1 MAGPGQG
8 DELEQ
13 WMANGQ
19 QAAPPLPAGVASSP
33 AGPGGGTPKGGG
45 LINQL
50 LLGGGAQSDP
60 TQGGFGAGQTG
71 MLKGALFPTHNW
83 QASVVA
89 TGMSLMAGV
98 LGALGRRVW
107 GERPW
112 APDRRIP
119 AIESRL
125 NDLYER
131 HARGER
137 VNGTQAAIME
147 REVKALQTL
156 ADRPAQLHDEL
167 AATYETEAGGVDV
180 DTRAMFRVERE
191 YFRWAAGE
199 NIRDAVGPFPWLAPL
214 GWLVA
219 IGMVVVAGL
228 VVLLVAWDLLLALPA
243 ELTITV
249 LVVGL
254 VAFVVVRKRAQHKW
268 TKGLP
273 TRFGAWEY
281 GITNWRNDVADG
293 AYARWQDR
301 RAKAQAAGR

>member
-1 MAGPGQG
+1 M
-8 DELEQ
+8 L
-13 WMANGQ
+13 
-19 QAAPPLPAGVASSP
+19 
-33 AGPGGGTPKGGG
+33 
-45 LINQL
+45 NQL
-50 LLGGGAQSDP
+50 LLGGGAQSGDP

-89 TGMSLMAGV
+89 TGMSLAAGV
-98 LGALGRRVW
+98 MGALGRRIW
-107 GERPW
+107 GERVW
-112 APDRRIP
+112 EPDRRLP
-119 AIESRL
+119 GIESRL

-137 VNGTQAAIME
+137 VNSSQAALME

-156 ADRPAQLHDEL
+156 ADRPAQMHDEL
-167 AATYETEAGGVDV
+167 AATYQTEADGVDV
-180 DTRAMFRVERE
+180 NTRAVFALERE
-191 YFRWAAGE
+191 YFRWAAAE
-199 NIRDAVGPFPWLAPL
+199 NIRDAAGPFPWLAPL

-219 IGMVVVAGL
+219 IGMVVVAGV
-228 VVLLVAWDLLLALPA
+228 VVLLVAWNLLLALPA

-254 VAFVVVRKRAQHKW
+254 VVFVAVRKRAQHKW
-268 TKGLP
+268 KKGLP

-281 GITNWRNDVADG
+281 SIANWRNDVADG

-301 RAKAQAAGR
+301 RAKAQEAGR

>member
-8 DELEQ
+8 DDLEQ
-13 WMANGQ
+13 WMAAGRP
-19 QAAPPLPAGVASSP
+19 AAPPLPPGVGAEAPDAAKPRGAG
-33 AGPGGGTPKGGG
+33 
-45 LINQL
+45 LLNQL
-50 LLGGGAQSDP
+50 LLGGGTQQADS
-60 TQGGFGAGQTG
+60 TQGGFGAGQRG

-83 QASVVA
+83 QAAVVA

-98 LGALGRRVW
+98 LGALGRRIW
-107 GERPW
+107 GERAW
-112 APDRRIP
+112 EPDRRLE
-119 AIESRL
+119 AIERRL

-137 VNGTQAAIME
+137 VNVTQAAIME
-147 REVKALQTL
+147 REVKALRTL

-167 AATYETEAGGVDV
+167 AAIYETEAGGVDV
-180 DTRAMFRVERE
+180 DTRAMFQVERE

-214 GWLVA
+214 AWLVA

-228 VVLLVAWDLLLALPA
+228 VVLLVAWELLLALPA

-249 LVVGL
+249 LVLGL

-268 TKGLP
+268 KKGLP

-281 GITNWRNDVADG
+281 SVSNWRNDVADG

-301 RAKAQAAGR
+301 RARAQAAGR

>member
-13 WMANGQ
+13 WMASGQ
-19 QAAPPLPAGVASSP
+19 PAAPPLPAGVGSSP
-33 AGPGGGTPKGGG
+33 AGPGGGTPKRG
-45 LINQL
+45 LLNQL
-50 LLGGGAQSDP
+50 LLGGGAQGGDP

-89 TGMSLMAGV
+89 TGMSLAAGAM
-98 LGALGRRVW
+98 GALGRRIW
-107 GERPW
+107 GERVW
-112 APDRRIP
+112 EPDRRLP
-119 AIESRL
+119 GIESRL
-125 NDLYER
+125 NVLYER

-137 VNGTQAAIME
+137 VNSTQAALME

-167 AATYETEAGGVDV
+167 AATYQTEADGVDV
-180 DTRAMFRVERE
+180 NTRAVFALERE

-214 GWLVA
+214 GWLTA
-219 IGMVVVAGL
+219 IGMVIVAGM
-228 VVLLVAWDLLLALPA
+228 VVLLVAWNLLIDLPA

-249 LVVGL
+249 ILVGL
-254 VAFVVVRKRAQHKW
+254 FTLIVVRKRAQHKW
-268 TKGLP
+268 KKGLP

-281 GITNWRNDVADG
+281 SISNWRNDVADG

-301 RAKAQAAGR
+301 RAKAQEAGR